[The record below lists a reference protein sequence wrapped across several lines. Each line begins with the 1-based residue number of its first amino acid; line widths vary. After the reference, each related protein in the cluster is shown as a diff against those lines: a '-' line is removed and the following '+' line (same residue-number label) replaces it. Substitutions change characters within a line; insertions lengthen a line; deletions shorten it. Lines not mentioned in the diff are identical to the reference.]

1 MPSTTGVLIQ
11 FPLYGGIAALLTQAS
26 GFGGQTLA
34 HRLSSLFVHV
44 ATTESFPAVMGAYS
58 AVLGFFVPSGGGKWL
73 VEAPYVMQAA
83 NELHV
88 HLGWAVQVYNAAEAI
103 PNLVNPFWML
113 PLLGVLGLR
122 ARDVVGYT
130 FMQFLVHLPLVLV
143 LLWLFGMTLDY
154 VPPVMP

>member
-1 MPSTTGVLIQ
+1 
-11 FPLYGGIAALLTQAS
+11 
-26 GFGGQTLA
+26 
-34 HRLSSLFVHV
+34 
-44 ATTESFPAVMGAYS
+44 
-58 AVLGFFVPSGGGKWL
+58 
-73 VEAPYVMQAA
+73 
-83 NELHV
+83 
-88 HLGWAVQVYNAAEAI
+88 VQVYNAAEAI